1 MIPVIDIFAGPGG
14 LGEGFS
20 SFSDEHGS
28 AAFKIKLSLE
38 KEEHAHRTL
47 QLRAFYR
54 QFAKSRVPEDYYK
67 CLRGEITLEE
77 LYKRHPDEAKAAEA
91 EAVRLT
97 LGEDTWDE
105 SEALIT
111 KALNGAK
118 EWVLIGGHPVKP
130 IRSRGRARNKGIEG
144 YEAKQDHR
152 HFLYREYLKILG
164 TFHPSVF
171 VMENVKGLLSSK
183 PRRLLYF

>member
-20 SFSDEHGS
+20 SLSDIGGS

-54 QFAKSRVPEDYYK
+54 QFAKTHVPEDYYK
-67 CLRGEITLEE
+67 CLRGGISLQE
-77 LYKRHPDEAKAAEA
+77 LYRRHPDEAKVSEA

-97 LGEDTWDE
+97 LSEETWNKAEE
-105 SEALIT
+105 S
-111 KALNGAK
+111 
-118 EWVLIGGHPVKP
+118 HQ
-130 IRSRGRARNKGIEG
+130 KG
-144 YEAKQDHR
+144 
-152 HFLYREYLKILG
+152 
-164 TFHPSVF
+164 S
-171 VMENVKGLLSSK
+171 
-183 PRRLLYF
+183 